1 MKRIAIIIAM
11 LCLVLPVAAKQK
23 AEIKS
28 QWRGARV
35 AYLGD
40 SITDKR
46 QVEKGQNETYWSYL
60 EGILGTISYV
70 YGISGHQWSQI
81 PGQTEK
87 LIAEHGQEV
96 DAIMIFVGTN
106 DYNANIPLGEWYTE
120 EIVEVEVT
128 GPKGS
133 KSGVVAERKKRT
145 LAMDNN
151 TLRGRINIAMSQL
164 KREYPTKQIILLTPI
179 HRGTALLS
187 DRNIQPDEL
196 YANGVGEY
204 IDAYVEVSGPKG
216 AKSAV
221 VAERKKRTLVMD
233 KNTLRG
239 RINIAMSQ
247 LKHEYPT
254 KQIILLTPIHRG
266 LALLSDR
273 NAQPDELHANGV
285 GEYIDAY
292 VDVVKEAGNVWAV
305 PVIDLNS
312 ICGLYPLEETNG
324 LYWRLPSLEK
334 SKKSGKNRFDRLH
347 PNSAGHLRMARVL
360 AYQLLGY
367 PAKLD

>member
-11 LCLVLPVAAKQK
+11 LCLVLPVAAKPK

-28 QWRGARV
+28 QWRGVRV

-60 EGILGTISYV
+60 EGILGTESYV

-87 LIAEHGQEV
+87 LIAEHGQDV
-96 DAIMIFVGTN
+96 DVIMIFVGTN
-106 DYNANIPLGEWYTE
+106 DYNANVPLGEWFTE
-120 EIVEVEVT
+120 E
-128 GPKGS
+128 
-133 KSGVVAERKKRT
+133 VV
-145 LAMDNN
+145 D
-151 TLRGRINIAMSQL
+151 
-164 KREYPTKQIILLTPI
+164 
-179 HRGTALLS
+179 
-187 DRNIQPDEL
+187 
-196 YANGVGEY
+196 
-204 IDAYVEVSGPKG
+204 VEVSGPKG

-312 ICGLYPLEETNG
+312 ICGLYPLAESNG

-347 PNSAGHLRMARVL
+347 PNSAGHLRTAQAL

>member
-1 MKRIAIIIAM
+1 MRKLVVVVAL
-11 LCLVLPVAAKQK
+11 LCLVLPVVAKPK

-60 EGILGTISYV
+60 ETILGTKSFV
-70 YGISGHQWSQI
+70 YGISGHQWHQI

-87 LIAEHGQEV
+87 LIKEHGQDV

-106 DYNANIPLGEWYTE
+106 DYNASVPLGEWFTE
-120 EIVEVEVT
+120 EAVNVEVS
-128 GPKGS
+128 GPRGS
-133 KSGVVAERKKRT
+133 KSGVVTERKKRT
-145 LAMDNN
+145 LVLDKS
-151 TLRGRINIAMSQL
+151 TVRGRINIAMAQL

-196 YANGVGEY
+196 
-204 IDAYVEVSGPKG
+204 
-216 AKSAV
+216 
-221 VAERKKRTLVMD
+221 
-233 KNTLRG
+233 
-239 RINIAMSQ
+239 
-247 LKHEYPT
+247 
-254 KQIILLTPIHRG
+254 
-266 LALLSDR
+266 
-273 NAQPDELHANGV
+273 HANGV

-292 VDVVKEAGNVWAV
+292 VDVVKEAANVWAV

-312 ICGLYPLEETNG
+312 ICGLYPLEESNA
-324 LYWRLPSLEK
+324 LYWRRPSLGK
-334 SKKSGKNRFDRLH
+334 SSKSGKGRIDRLH
-347 PNSAGHLRMARVL
+347 PNSAGHLRMARAL

>member
-1 MKRIAIIIAM
+1 MRKLAILIAI
-11 LCLVLPVAAKQK
+11 LCLALPVMAKPK

-46 QVEKGQNETYWSYL
+46 QVESGQNETYWSYL

-87 LIAEHGQEV
+87 LIVEHGQDV
-96 DAIMIFVGTN
+96 DVIMIFVGTN
-106 DYNANIPLGEWYTE
+106 DYNANVPLGEWFAE
-120 EIVEVEVT
+120 E
-128 GPKGS
+128 
-133 KSGVVAERKKRT
+133 VV
-145 LAMDNN
+145 N
-151 TLRGRINIAMSQL
+151 
-164 KREYPTKQIILLTPI
+164 
-179 HRGTALLS
+179 
-187 DRNIQPDEL
+187 
-196 YANGVGEY
+196 
-204 IDAYVEVSGPKG
+204 VEVSGPKG
-216 AKSAV
+216 AKSPV
-221 VAERKKRTLVMD
+221 MAERKKRTLVMD

-273 NAQPDELHANGV
+273 NAQPDEMHANGV

-312 ICGLYPLEETNG
+312 ICGLYPLAESNG
-324 LYWRLPSLEK
+324 LYWRRPSLEK

-347 PNSAGHLRMARVL
+347 PNSAGHLRMAQAL

>member
-28 QWRGARV
+28 QWRGVRV

-60 EGILGTISYV
+60 EGILGTESYV

-87 LIAEHGQEV
+87 LIAEHGQDV
-96 DAIMIFVGTN
+96 DVIMIFVGTN
-106 DYNANIPLGEWYTE
+106 DYNANVPLGEWFTE
-120 EIVEVEVT
+120 E
-128 GPKGS
+128 
-133 KSGVVAERKKRT
+133 VV
-145 LAMDNN
+145 D
-151 TLRGRINIAMSQL
+151 
-164 KREYPTKQIILLTPI
+164 
-179 HRGTALLS
+179 
-187 DRNIQPDEL
+187 
-196 YANGVGEY
+196 
-204 IDAYVEVSGPKG
+204 VEVSGPKG

>member
-1 MKRIAIIIAM
+1 MRKLAVVVAL
-11 LCLVLPVAAKQK
+11 LCLVLPVAAKPK

-60 EGILGTISYV
+60 ETILGTKSFV
-70 YGISGHQWSQI
+70 YGISGHQWHQI

-87 LIAEHGQEV
+87 LIKEHGQDV

-106 DYNANIPLGEWYTE
+106 DYNASVPLGEWFTE
-120 EIVEVEVT
+120 EIVNVEVS
-128 GPKGS
+128 GPRGS
-133 KSGVVAERKKRT
+133 KSGVVTERKKRT
-145 LAMDNN
+145 LVLDKS
-151 TLRGRINIAMSQL
+151 TVRGRINIAMAQL

-196 YANGVGEY
+196 
-204 IDAYVEVSGPKG
+204 
-216 AKSAV
+216 
-221 VAERKKRTLVMD
+221 
-233 KNTLRG
+233 
-239 RINIAMSQ
+239 
-247 LKHEYPT
+247 
-254 KQIILLTPIHRG
+254 
-266 LALLSDR
+266 
-273 NAQPDELHANGV
+273 HANGV

-292 VDVVKEAGNVWAV
+292 VDVVKEAANVWAV

-312 ICGLYPLEETNG
+312 ICGLYPLEESNA
-324 LYWRLPSLEK
+324 LYWRRPSLGK
-334 SKKSGKNRFDRLH
+334 SSKSGKGRIDRLH
-347 PNSAGHLRMARVL
+347 PNSAGHLRMARAL

>member
-1 MKRIAIIIAM
+1 M
-11 LCLVLPVAAKQK
+11 
-23 AEIKS
+23 
-28 QWRGARV
+28 RV

-60 EGILGTISYV
+60 EGILGTESYV

-87 LIAEHGQEV
+87 LIAEHGQDV
-96 DAIMIFVGTN
+96 DVIMIFVGTN
-106 DYNANIPLGEWYTE
+106 DYNANVPLGEWFTE
-120 EIVEVEVT
+120 E
-128 GPKGS
+128 
-133 KSGVVAERKKRT
+133 VV
-145 LAMDNN
+145 D
-151 TLRGRINIAMSQL
+151 
-164 KREYPTKQIILLTPI
+164 
-179 HRGTALLS
+179 
-187 DRNIQPDEL
+187 
-196 YANGVGEY
+196 
-204 IDAYVEVSGPKG
+204 VEVSGPKG

-347 PNSAGHLRMARVL
+347 PNSAGHLRMAQAL

>member
-1 MKRIAIIIAM
+1 MYCLQRATNMKRIAIIIAM
-11 LCLVLPVAAKQK
+11 LCLALPVVAKPK

-60 EGILGTISYV
+60 EGILGIESFV
-70 YGISGHQWSQI
+70 YGISGHQWHQI
-81 PGQTEK
+81 PGQTDK
-87 LIAEHGQEV
+87 LIKEHGQEV

-106 DYNANIPLGEWYTE
+106 DYNANIPLGEWYSE
-120 EIVEVEVT
+120 EVVEVEVT

-133 KSGVVAERKKRT
+133 KSGVMAERKKRT
-145 LAMDNN
+145 ILMDKK

-179 HRGTALLS
+179 HRG
-187 DRNIQPDEL
+187 
-196 YANGVGEY
+196 
-204 IDAYVEVSGPKG
+204 
-216 AKSAV
+216 
-221 VAERKKRTLVMD
+221 
-233 KNTLRG
+233 
-239 RINIAMSQ
+239 
-247 LKHEYPT
+247 
-254 KQIILLTPIHRG
+254 

-273 NAQPDELHANGV
+273 NVQPDELHANGV

-312 ICGLYPLEETNG
+312 ICGLYPLEETNA
-324 LYWRLPSLEK
+324 LYWRRPSLEK
-334 SKKSGKNRFDRLH
+334 SKKSGKNRIDRLH
-347 PNSAGHLRMARVL
+347 PNSAGHLRMARCL

>member
-11 LCLVLPVAAKQK
+11 LYLVLPVAAKQK

-28 QWRGARV
+28 QWRGVRV

-60 EGILGTISYV
+60 EGILGTESYV

-87 LIAEHGQEV
+87 LIAEHGQDV
-96 DAIMIFVGTN
+96 DVIMIFVGTN
-106 DYNANIPLGEWYTE
+106 DYNANVPLGEWFTE
-120 EIVEVEVT
+120 E
-128 GPKGS
+128 
-133 KSGVVAERKKRT
+133 VV
-145 LAMDNN
+145 D
-151 TLRGRINIAMSQL
+151 
-164 KREYPTKQIILLTPI
+164 
-179 HRGTALLS
+179 
-187 DRNIQPDEL
+187 
-196 YANGVGEY
+196 
-204 IDAYVEVSGPKG
+204 VEVSGPKG

>member
-1 MKRIAIIIAM
+1 MRKLVVVVAL
-11 LCLVLPVAAKQK
+11 LCLVLPVVAKPK

-60 EGILGTISYV
+60 ETILGTKSFV
-70 YGISGHQWSQI
+70 YGISGHQWHQI

-87 LIAEHGQEV
+87 LIKEHGQDV

-106 DYNANIPLGEWYTE
+106 DYNASVPLGEWFTE
-120 EIVEVEVT
+120 EVVNVEVS
-128 GPKGS
+128 GPRGS
-133 KSGVVAERKKRT
+133 KSGVVTERKKRT
-145 LAMDNN
+145 LVLDKS
-151 TLRGRINIAMSQL
+151 TVRGRINIAMAQL

-196 YANGVGEY
+196 
-204 IDAYVEVSGPKG
+204 
-216 AKSAV
+216 
-221 VAERKKRTLVMD
+221 
-233 KNTLRG
+233 
-239 RINIAMSQ
+239 
-247 LKHEYPT
+247 
-254 KQIILLTPIHRG
+254 
-266 LALLSDR
+266 
-273 NAQPDELHANGV
+273 HANGV

-292 VDVVKEAGNVWAV
+292 VDVVKEAANVWAV

-312 ICGLYPLEETNG
+312 ICGLYPLEESNA
-324 LYWRLPSLEK
+324 LYWRRPSLGK
-334 SKKSGKNRFDRLH
+334 SSKSGKGRIDRLH
-347 PNSAGHLRMARVL
+347 PNSAGHLRMARAL

>member
-1 MKRIAIIIAM
+1 MRKLAIVIAV
-11 LCLVLPVAAKQK
+11 LCLASPVVAKPK

-60 EGILGTISYV
+60 EGILGIESFV

-81 PGQTEK
+81 PGQTDK
-87 LIAEHGQEV
+87 LIKEHGQDV
-96 DAIMIFVGTN
+96 DVIMIFVGTN
-106 DYNANIPLGEWYTE
+106 DYNANVPLGEWFTE
-120 EIVEVEVT
+120 E
-128 GPKGS
+128 
-133 KSGVVAERKKRT
+133 VV
-145 LAMDNN
+145 
-151 TLRGRINIAMSQL
+151 S
-164 KREYPTKQIILLTPI
+164 
-179 HRGTALLS
+179 
-187 DRNIQPDEL
+187 
-196 YANGVGEY
+196 
-204 IDAYVEVSGPKG
+204 VEVSGPKG
-216 AKSAV
+216 AKSGV
-221 VAERKKRTLVMD
+221 MAERKKRTLVMD
-233 KNTLRG
+233 KNTVRG

-247 LKHEYPT
+247 LKREYPT

-312 ICGLYPLEETNG
+312 ICGLYPLEESNG
-324 LYWRLPSLEK
+324 LYWRKPSIEK
-334 SKKSGKNRFDRLH
+334 SAKSGRNRIDRLH

-360 AYQLLGY
+360 AYQMLGY

>member
-28 QWRGARV
+28 QCRGVRV

-87 LIAEHGQEV
+87 LIAEHGQDV
-96 DAIMIFVGTN
+96 DVIMIFVGTN
-106 DYNANIPLGEWYTE
+106 DYNANVPLGEWFTE
-120 EIVEVEVT
+120 E
-128 GPKGS
+128 
-133 KSGVVAERKKRT
+133 VV
-145 LAMDNN
+145 D
-151 TLRGRINIAMSQL
+151 
-164 KREYPTKQIILLTPI
+164 
-179 HRGTALLS
+179 
-187 DRNIQPDEL
+187 
-196 YANGVGEY
+196 
-204 IDAYVEVSGPKG
+204 VEVSGPKG

>member
-11 LCLVLPVAAKQK
+11 LCLVLPAAAKPK

-60 EGILGTISYV
+60 EGILGTVSYV

-81 PGQTEK
+81 PGQTAK

-96 DAIMIFVGTN
+96 DVIMIFVGTN
-106 DYNANIPLGEWYTE
+106 DYNANVPLGEWFSE
-120 EIVEVEVT
+120 EVVEVEVT

-133 KSGVVAERKKRT
+133 KSGVMAERKKRT
-145 LAMDNN
+145 LVMDDK
-151 TLRGRINIAMSQL
+151 TVCGRINIVMSQL
-164 KREYPTKQIILLTPI
+164 KEVYPTKQIILLTPI
-179 HRGTALLS
+179 HRGDAFLS
-187 DRNIQPDEL
+187 DRNVQPDE
-196 YANGVGEY
+196 
-204 IDAYVEVSGPKG
+204 
-216 AKSAV
+216 
-221 VAERKKRTLVMD
+221 M
-233 KNTLRG
+233 
-239 RINIAMSQ
+239 
-247 LKHEYPT
+247 
-254 KQIILLTPIHRG
+254 
-266 LALLSDR
+266 
-273 NAQPDELHANGV
+273 HANGV

-292 VDVVKEAGNVWAV
+292 VQVVKEAGNVWAV

-312 ICGLYPLEETNG
+312 ICGLYPLAESNG
-324 LYWRLPSLEK
+324 LYWRRPALEK
-334 SKKSGKNRFDRLH
+334 SSKTGGRRRDRLH
-347 PNSAGHLRMARVL
+347 PNSAGHLRMAQAL

-367 PAKLD
+367 PAKFD